1 MLLQTCMTFFLL
13 WNSVIKVKQVF
24 VIRYM
29 DVTPRVRTIT
39 PNGSWTRDAGAG
51 GGRSTK
57 EAKGYS
63 L

>member
-1 MLLQTCMTFFLL
+1 MNTNTTFKLYLLYIQC
-13 WNSVIKVKQVF
+13 NP
-24 VIRYM
+24 
-29 DVTPRVRTIT
+29 PRVRTIT
-39 PNGSWTRDAGAG
+39 PSWSRTRDAGAE